1 MVSATIF
8 GIVFVTSS
16 NFVFASDTS
25 QTPSNRPGPHTQASA
40 LAYETTRLPIS
51 NLNLILTGTI
61 IGTPGR
67 ALIREGN
74 RKEELFAVGQAI
86 ASGVILTD
94 VYRYGAIIRRDG
106 VLEKLVLRSG
116 AESQD
121 LAHIQ
126 SDLPTLPSQPL
137 PDEADRDKGISSFFI
152 RYEFANKLFGAPD
165 ILSQAKIIPVL
176 NGGMQ
181 ISDIVPG
188 SLFERLGLNDGD
200 AIHTIN
206 GKQVSSV
213 SDFVNLFQQR
223 NNTDRLQVGVMRS
236 GNLYN
241 MQFDP
246 EHGIE
251 IAMVNEFAK

>member
-16 NFVFASDTS
+16 NFVFASDSS
-25 QTPSNRPGPHTQASA
+25 QTPSNRPVPRTQASA

-51 NLNLILTGTI
+51 NLNLILTGTV

-126 SDLPTLPSQPL
+126 SDIPTLPNQPL
-137 PDEADRDKGISSFFI
+137 PDEAGRDKGISSFFI
-152 RYEFANKLFGAPD
+152 QYDFANKLFEAPD
-165 ILSQAKIIPVL
+165 ILSQAKIIPVS